1 MIKDTGLM
9 TPRRFNIKPLSE
21 NTQPKSKLELN
32 AEIIAR
38 AKAIHDAGNHLESQ
52 GSVRKNKKEHFEW

>member
-1 MIKDTGLM
+1 M
-9 TPRRFNIKPLSE
+9 TPRRFNIYIKPLSE
-21 NTQPKSKLELN
+21 NTQHKSKLELN

-38 AKAIHDAGNHLESQ
+38 AKAIHDAGNNLESQ